1 MTWDGTM
8 STLNQLLRN
17 LDLSYRIWPEGVI
30 IISDVYLLN
39 FSLCL
44 VIIILGYWVYRLTD
58 DAIALYIVSAFGL
71 FGLSHLAGLIG
82 LLKNYSTLFS
92 IIRTLGYVL
101 VIFAL
106 IREALLQ
113 KGKPY

>member
-1 MTWDGTM
+1 
-8 STLNQLLRN
+8 
-17 LDLSYRIWPEGVI
+17 VI
-30 IISDVYLLN
+30 IITDVYLLN
-39 FSLCL
+39 FSLCM
-44 VIIILGYWVYRLTD
+44 VIIVLGFWVYKLTD

-71 FGLSHLAGLIG
+71 FGISHLAGLLG
-82 LLKNYSTLFS
+82 LVKHFSVLFS